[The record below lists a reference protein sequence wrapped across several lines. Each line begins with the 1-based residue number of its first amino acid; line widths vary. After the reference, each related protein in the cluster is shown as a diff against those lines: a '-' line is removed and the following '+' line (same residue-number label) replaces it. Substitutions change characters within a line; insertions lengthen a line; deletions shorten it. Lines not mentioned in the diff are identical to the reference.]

1 MPGYDFTR
9 DFFSPCIP
17 FWQEHLAPFV
27 GRPGVRYLEVGVFEG
42 RSFTWMIDHV
52 LTAPD
57 ARATAVDVFYPS
69 ADYEARFRRNVAL
82 TGMAGRV
89 EILNGPSAEL
99 LRGFPPAAFDLVY
112 VDGSHSPG
120 PVFCDLANAWVA
132 LAPGGVMILDDYE
145 LHPHFPPELRI
156 APVIDTFLTAF
167 AHELVVLHK
176 GWQVM
181 LRRVPPRGVPALVPE
196 RDNDLR
202 TRLGAWHYYW
212 NQELLV
218 ADDGRT
224 LKVSDRRALR
234 WLERAVRN
242 PVLRPWLARLLEH
255 APDRLLRVVGTVERE
270 SLTPSR

>member
-99 LRGFPPAAFDLVY
+99 LRGFPPASFDLVY

-120 PVFCDLANAWVA
+120 PVFCDLANAWVT
-132 LAPGGVMILDDYE
+132 LSPGGVMILDDYE
-145 LHPHFPPELRI
+145 LHPGLGVWATLERATGALVGMHLLNHMFGESHIQVGYVLATEFWGRGYASEMCRAVLRYGFGALGLPRI
-156 APVIDTFLTAF
+156 VAITDRDNLGSQRVLLKCGLQRHGERAF
-167 AHELVVLHK
+167 AHPK
-176 GWQVM
+176 YASGPYAWFF
-181 LRRVPPRGVPALVPE
+181 
-196 RDNDLR
+196 RDAD
-202 TRLGAWHYYW
+202 AW
-212 NQELLV
+212 L
-218 ADDGRT
+218 ADDAQGKT
-224 LKVSDRRALR
+224 S
-234 WLERAVRN
+234 
-242 PVLRPWLARLLEH
+242 
-255 APDRLLRVVGTVERE
+255 
-270 SLTPSR
+270 PST